1 MNVWAM
7 ERGLGRTAFYLLLG
21 ALLLGLQTGCE
32 RAPSVSFEDSGRIKA
47 SFRVEVADTAS
58 KRRWGLMYRKDLGTD
73 EGMLF
78 VFPDERD
85 QSFWMKDTP
94 LSLDIIFMDRRRRVV
109 GIIRDTV
116 PFSTRS
122 VSVGVPSRYVLEVR
136 AGLARGHG
144 IVVGDVARFEGVQAG
159 VSAGAG
165 VRSP

>member
-1 MNVWAM
+1 MNVRVL
-7 ERGLGRTAFYLLLG
+7 ERGFRRTGRHMLFC
-21 ALLLGLQTGCE
+21 ALLFGFQTGCD
-32 RAPSVSFEDSGRIKA
+32 RAPAVIFEDSGRIKA
-47 SFRVEVADTAS
+47 SFRVELADTAS
-58 KRRWGLMYRKDLGTD
+58 KRRWGLMYRKELGTD

-78 VFPDERD
+78 VFPDDRD

-109 GIIRDTV
+109 GIIHDTV

-144 IVVGDVARFEGVQAG
+144 IAVGDVARFEGVQAA
-159 VSAGAG
+159 VSDAG

>member
-1 MNVWAM
+1 MNAWVL
-7 ERGLGRTAFYLLLG
+7 ERGFLRAGRLLLFC
-21 ALLLGLQTGCE
+21 ALLAGFQSGCD
-32 RAPSVSFEDSGRIKA
+32 RAPAVVFEDSGGVKA
-47 SFRVEVADTAS
+47 SFRVELAETAA

-136 AGLARGHG
+136 AGLALRHG
-144 IVVGDVARFEGVQAG
+144 IAVGDVARFEGVR
-159 VSAGAG
+159 AGASGGGG